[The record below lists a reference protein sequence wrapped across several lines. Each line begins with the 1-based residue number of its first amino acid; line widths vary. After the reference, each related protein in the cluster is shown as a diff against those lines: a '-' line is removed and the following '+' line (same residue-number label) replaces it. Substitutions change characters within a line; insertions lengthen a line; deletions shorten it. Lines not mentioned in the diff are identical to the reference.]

1 MIARALMH
9 DPKVVLLDEPTTGL
23 DPQARRLLW
32 EALRALHQRGVT
44 FILTTHY
51 MEEADRLCQRLAIV
65 DHGRILTL
73 DTPAAL
79 KKSLPG
85 AQVLD
90 LWMRAPQPLA
100 PRLREVPGVLNL
112 EPVEAG
118 GEDGVERLRLFVDPA
133 DGLLDRVLHAVRDG
147 GADLHHV
154 NLAQPS
160 LEDVYIHL
168 TGRGLRE

>member
-1 MIARALMH
+1 
-9 DPKVVLLDEPTTGL
+9 
-23 DPQARRLLW
+23 
-32 EALRALHQRGVT
+32 
-44 FILTTHY
+44 
-51 MEEADRLCQRLAIV
+51 V
-65 DHGRILTL
+65 DHGKILTL

-79 KKSLPG
+79 KRSLPG

-90 LWMRAPQPLA
+90 LWTRAPEPLA
-100 PRLREVPGVLNL
+100 PRLREVQGVLNL
-112 EPVEAG
+112 EAVESG
-118 GEDGVERLRLFVDPA
+118 SERDGLERLRLFVDPT

-154 NLAQPS
+154 NLSQPS

>member
-1 MIARALMH
+1 
-9 DPKVVLLDEPTTGL
+9 
-23 DPQARRLLW
+23 
-32 EALRALHQRGVT
+32 
-44 FILTTHY
+44 
-51 MEEADRLCQRLAIV
+51 V
-65 DHGRILTL
+65 DHGTILTL

-79 KKSLPG
+79 KRSLPG

-90 LWMRAPQPLA
+90 LWVRAPRPLA
-100 PRLREVPGVLNL
+100 PRLRELQGVLNL
-112 EPVEAG
+112 EAVEAG
-118 GEDGVERLRLFVDPA
+118 AERDGLERLRLFVDPA